1 MKKFYGLIESEST
14 RKYCEE
20 TGYVPD
26 ALQCIK
32 LVYDSETLS
41 LEEKHNLYKEIMK
54 IMPEPELTEEQKAK
68 YDKTVYEML
77 KENIEL
83 EKQAA
88 EAFLKDADEP
98 VYKYDW
104 HKSKMPLKS
113 ILADEIMCLIYNT
126 KLEDSC
132 AWFLADGA
140 INYISVDSDFADFF
154 YNCTIPN
161 FPGPFKRGDIVCY
174 NYYGYNRPCVVDSVD
189 TDAIIYEFEFSLQNG
204 IGHIANKAAVPCND
218 LTYFTDELKPNDKF
232 LKVLS
237 DYLCGKINVATLL
250 NAYVVHLN
258 RREANELNSSICI
271 EKDYLSNIFGED
283 AKS

>member
-1 MKKFYGLIESEST
+1 MKKFYDLIESEST

-20 TGYVPD
+20 IGYVLD
-26 ALQCIK
+26 TMQCIK
-32 LVYDSETLS
+32 LVDDSETLS
-41 LEEKHNLYKEIMK
+41 LEEKHLLYEEIMK
-54 IMPEPELTEEQKAK
+54 TMPEPELTEDQKAE
-68 YDKTVYEML
+68 YGKTVYEML

-98 VYKYDW
+98 VYEGIW
-104 HKSKMPLKS
+104 NQNKMPLK
-113 ILADEIMCLIYNT
+113 LVLDGVAMQEVYNT
-126 KLEDSC
+126 KLEYSY
-132 AWFLADGA
+132 ARFLADGTM
-140 INYISVDSDFADFF
+140 NHISVDSDFVDFF
-154 YNCTIPN
+154 HNCTILN
-161 FPGPFKRGDIVCY
+161 LPGPFKRGDIVCY
-174 NYYGYNRPCVVDSVD
+174 DYYDHNRPCVVDSVD
-189 TDAIIYEFEFSLQNG
+189 TDVIIYEFEFDLLHG

-258 RREANELNSSICI
+258 RHEANKLNSSICI

-283 AKS
+283 TKS